1 MGSLPRYRWNFA
13 INFSIVSG
21 WFPVVIVTVAI
32 VSTVLAVGW
41 WDGAWKMQLALG
53 IPISLALT
61 GLVALAI
68 HVFNLVPDAFP
79 NTFYLW
85 VWLMMFS
92 LVVAVLGFT
101 KAHWAL
107 RTFSVLAIVF
117 CVIAAF
123 TVVNETYEYWPTL
136 DRLFGKTAANFVALP
151 ELNAIR
157 DAGARQRQAA
167 RPRRDHRDPH
177 PEHQVEVRC
186 RSTPTCGCRPS
197 GSTPPSRRYRS

>member
-1 MGSLPRYRWNFA
+1 
-13 INFSIVSG
+13 
-21 WFPVVIVTVAI
+21 
-32 VSTVLAVGW
+32 
-41 WDGAWKMQLALG
+41 MQLALG

-123 TVVNETYEYWPTL
+123 TVVNETYGYWPTL

-157 DAGARQRQAA
+157 TQVRDSGQVA

-186 RSTPTCGCRPS
+186 R
-197 GSTPPSRRYRS
+197 